1 MQNMNNFNPSQAF
14 ADFFFLAIDHGFAS
28 VENGGGPLVPFTML
42 VDPAGQK
49 KLTRFA
55 MDKLEDGVQAAKNS
69 VVPTGATAMY
79 AIAWDGF
86 ITLEGRKWDAICVE
100 AGEAQAEIGVLFCQR
115 YTTAKKGLLRRTRS
129 VRVGNPALIGNP
141 PSRLWVGG
149 GL

>member
-1 MQNMNNFNPSQAF
+1 MSNFSPSQAF

-28 VENGGGPLVPFTML
+28 VEDGGSPFVPFAVL
-42 VDPAGQK
+42 VDTAGQK
-49 KLTRFA
+49 TLNRFA

-69 VVPTGATAMY
+69 VASTGTVAMY

-100 AGEAQAEIGVLFCQR
+100 AGEAQAEFGVLFSQR

-129 VRVGNPALIGNP
+129 VRVGNPALIERP
-141 PSRLWVGG
+141 PSRLWVGS

>member
-1 MQNMNNFNPSQAF
+1 MNNFSPSQAF

-28 VENGGGPLVPFTML
+28 VEDGGGPLTPFTML

-55 MDKLEDGVQAAKNS
+55 MAKLEDGVQAAKNS
-69 VVPTGATAMY
+69 VAPAEAIAMY

-86 ITLEGRKWDAICVE
+86 VTLEGRKWDAICVE
-100 AGEAQAEIGVLFCQR
+100 AGEAHAEFGALFCQR

-129 VRVGNPALIGNP
+129 VRVGNPALIERP

>member
-1 MQNMNNFNPSQAF
+1 MNNFSPSQAF
-14 ADFFFLAIDHGFAS
+14 ADFFFFAIDHGFAS
-28 VENGGGPLVPFTML
+28 VEDGGGPLIPFTML

-55 MDKLEDGVQAAKNS
+55 MDKLEDGVEAAKNS
-69 VVPTGATAMY
+69 VASTGAIAMY

-100 AGEAQAEIGVLFCQR
+100 AGEAQSEFGVLLCQR

-129 VRVGNPALIGNP
+129 VRVGNPAVIETP
-141 PSRLWVGG
+141 RSRLWVGS

>member
-1 MQNMNNFNPSQAF
+1 MSNFSPSQAF
-14 ADFFFLAIDHGFAS
+14 ADFFFFAIDHGFAS
-28 VENGGGPLVPFTML
+28 VEDGGGPLIPFTVL
-42 VDPAGQK
+42 VDTAGQR

-55 MDKLEDGVQAAKNS
+55 MGKLEDGVQAAKNS
-69 VVPTGATAMY
+69 VASTGAVAMY

-100 AGEAQAEIGVLFCQR
+100 AGEAQAELGVLFCQR

-129 VRVGNPALIGNP
+129 VRVGNPALIERP
-141 PSRLWVGG
+141 PSRLWVGS